1 MIGRRKFAKTQLYAN
16 REGVPLNGEG
26 MSVREMKEIFI

>member
-1 MIGRRKFAKTQLYAN
+1 MIGRRKFAKTSYAN

-26 MSVREMKEIFI
+26 MSVREIKEIFI